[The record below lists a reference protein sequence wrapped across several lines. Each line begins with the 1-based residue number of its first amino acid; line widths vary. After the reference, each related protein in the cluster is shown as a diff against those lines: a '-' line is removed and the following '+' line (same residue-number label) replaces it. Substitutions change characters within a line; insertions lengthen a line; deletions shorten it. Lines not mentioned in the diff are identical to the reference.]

1 MFKYSLFTLIMFV
14 GTVSATDPYKL
25 TEAGDYEASE
35 ALLKDIKPDRATFPK
50 YAFYRAVNSFAL
62 NNKTEAHKWATHVWD
77 SFDEVPTRY
86 KNTAGMMLYD
96 LENWKEGDLG
106 DIGRDMRM
114 SGDRLKNA
122 RGDQKTQVIQKTIV
136 DKLDRLIKEQ
146 EDKANAQANA
156 GKDGK
161 DGKPGSMPGQGQPA
175 PDSTIMGGDGKG
187 KIDEKKLRQVAENWG
202 TMPPAQRAKVIQDI
216 TRELPPKY
224 RVMIEEYFKALNR
237 MPHK

>member
-1 MFKYSLFTLIMFV
+1 MFKYSLFTLIMFM
-14 GTVSATDPYKL
+14 GTVSAADPYKL

-62 NNKTEAHKWATHVWD
+62 NNKAEAHKWATHVWD

-86 KNTAGMMLYD
+86 KNVAGQMLYD

-136 DKLDRLIKEQ
+136 DKLDKLIKEQ

-156 GKDGK
+156 GKDA
-161 DGKPGSMPGQGQPA
+161 DGNPKSGPGGQGQPA
-175 PDSTIMGGDGKG
+175 QDSHVMGGSGAGKV
-187 KIDEKKLRQVAENWG
+187 DEKKLRQVAENWG
-202 TMPPAQRAKVIQDI
+202 TMPPAQRAKVIQEI
-216 TRELPPKY
+216 TRDLPPKY

-237 MPHK
+237 VHK